1 MTRDDILKKAREQRS
16 QSSGVASGA
25 SVSPQAVDDIRA
37 TARKQ
42 RGAGAAPA
50 PTSPAQPVAQ
60 AEEGGLDFGG
70 AVRKAAMNA
79 LPMGNILSMVG
90 LADTLRGKESTAQ
103 DKAAG
108 ALEAGVSLGRGMV
121 SGIPATVAGYRDV
134 HKQYK
139 DQQAGDATGGA
150 AEAGDT
156 YRGSD
161 AMRAFEGAVSYAPKT
176 AEGQAILEGVGNV
189 LSPIG
194 DALTATSEFL
204 GDTAYDITGNPVVA
218 TTFYA
223 APDVLLELTGVAK
236 TVKSVR
242 ASRLAKQNKEVQAAT
257 EVLQDPEMLVASPMG
272 AQWKLD
278 DAGVAIPNT
287 TGKKLVEDGVASGS
301 DAALITNSNKATKNQ
316 MSAMTQAF
324 GRRAEN
330 DPTGLSPNQII
341 GSNAAQALNEA
352 NKARQAVG
360 KKLDEVVKGEAGAI
374 PVDIKPVMNQFYAT
388 LSELNIKP
396 SVDMSTGKAYLD
408 FRGSNLDF
416 SSYKGLQ
423 TLLNDGFQMT
433 TYKGKPTLADAH
445 RMKKAL
451 DDLLDAKKLEQGGQ
465 LGNMERILLNLR
477 SGLNDAAKQVD
488 AYATVNAQYSALR
501 EGLAAFDS
509 YRPAGVSWDSP
520 QVANNV
526 GSAMKSAAADT
537 ANVNNMLQG
546 LSDLNGA
553 MRGAGAKPFTVDV
566 AGLARYND
574 YLNGQWTRAVI
585 DSSPKTGMFR
595 GAAKNAQGAAI
606 SAMVGNKFGVANNV
620 AGLVQSGL
628 DARIANQAAQ
638 RARQQQALVLR
649 VLQN

>member
-1 MTRDDILKKAREQRS
+1 MTREDILKKAREQRS

-25 SVSPQAVDDIRA
+25 SVAPQAVDDIRA
-37 TARKQ
+37 AARKQ
-42 RGAGAAPA
+42 RGADAAPA
-50 PTSPAQPVAQ
+50 PASPAQPVAQ

-70 AVRKAAMNA
+70 AVKKAAMNA

-108 ALEAGVSLGRGMV
+108 AIEAGMTMGTSMLAE
-121 SGIPATVAGYRDV
+121 PVAGI
-134 HKQYK
+134 
-139 DQQAGDATGGA
+139 AGLGAAALGG
-150 AEAGDT
+150 AEAGANT
-156 YRGSD
+156 V
-161 AMRAFEGAVSYAPKT
+161 EAVRQGMAYQPKT
-176 AEGQAILEGVGNV
+176 TEGQEALEGVGGV
-189 LSPIG
+189 LAPIG
-194 DALTATSEFL
+194 NALTATSEFL
-204 GDTAYDITGNPVVA
+204 GDTAYDITGSPAIA
-218 TTFYA
+218 TTFYTIPDA
-223 APDVLLELTGVAK
+223 ALEVLGAGVIGKGA
-236 TVKSVR
+236 R

-301 DAALITNSNKATKNQ
+301 DAALITNSSKATKNQ

-360 KKLDEVVKGEAGAI
+360 KKLDEIVKGEAGAI
-374 PVDIKPVMNQFYAT
+374 PVDIKPAMNQFYAT
-388 LSELNIKP
+388 LSEMNIKP
-396 SVDMSTGKAYLD
+396 SVDMNTGKAYLD
-408 FRGSNLDF
+408 FRGSDLDF

-423 TLLNDGFQMT
+423 KLLNDGFQMT

-520 QVANNV
+520 QVANNI

-620 AGLVQSGL
+620 AGLVQSGV
-628 DARIANQAAQ
+628 DARIAAEAAK

-649 VLQN
+649 ALQN